1 MRYLVLFILLISCNP
16 VKKVLQDKDKFDIVA
31 NEVIR
36 RGYCVNDTLVIEKI
50 KDSIVYKDSIVTI
63 VDSVPCKDFDT
74 TIGRAKIRVSSGVLT
89 YSAKDSIVIRTHKI
103 TNTIRDRS
111 LENILKNDI
120 SSRDII
126 INKLNKDIVDSE
138 IRNKEIRA
146 DLLWWKIR
154 FSLLCI
160 AFGLVLFRKPIAK
173 IITGFI

>member
-1 MRYLVLFILLISCNP
+1 MKYLVLLILLISCNP
-16 VKKVLQDKDKFDIVA
+16 VKKVLQDKTKFEVIA

-63 VDSVPCKDFDT
+63 IDSVPCKDFDT
-74 TIGRAKIRVSSGVLT
+74 TIGRARIRVSSGVLT
-89 YSAKDSIVIRTHKI
+89 YSAKDSIVIRTHKV

-111 LENILKNDI
+111 LENILK
-120 SSRDII
+120 
-126 INKLNKDIVDSE
+126 KDIADRDSVVFK
-138 IRNKEIRA
+138 RDKEIVNLEISKKELRA
-146 DLLWWKIR
+146 DLLWWKVR

-160 AFGLVLFRKPIAK
+160 AFVFVLFRKTIAR

>member
-16 VKKVLQDKDKFDIVA
+16 VKKVLNDKSKFDIIA

-36 RGYCVNDTLVIEKI
+36 RGYCVNDTLVIEKVR
-50 KDSIVYKDSIVTI
+50 DSIIYKDSLISI
-63 VDSVPCKDFDT
+63 VDSIPCKDFDT
-74 TIGRAKIRVSSGVLT
+74 TIGRARISVSSGVLT
-89 YSAKDSIVIRTHKI
+89 YSTKDSIVIRTHKV
-103 TNTIRDRS
+103 TNTVRDRS
-111 LENILKNDI
+111 FENILKNDI
-120 SSRDII
+120 SLRDSI